1 MPNPSHQT
9 VSAYDYW
16 LELLSQTT
24 DKQQLA
30 DIIEALMTK
39 KEQQELQ
46 NRLKIFALLEQG
58 VTQRE
63 ISAQLGV
70 GIATVSRGAKAYQQY
85 PIEKLLPDI
94 GTKISL

>member
-1 MPNPSHQT
+1 MPNPSNLSN
-9 VSAYDYW
+9 SAYDYW
-16 LELLSQTT
+16 LELLSNTT

-30 DIIEALMTK
+30 AIIAALMTT

-85 PIEKLLPDI
+85 PIAELLPEI
-94 GTKISL
+94 GSKIKL